1 MKNKNFFN
9 DLRDSYNSEKGIKP
23 YDQDYVL
30 VSKTTFLANQMMAT
44 YMAQI
49 IANGTDATTDEVF
62 NDFAKIVIDQMKE
75 LGIPEIRKRVDR
87 IVNATPSD
95 AVSVLSI

>member
-1 MKNKNFFN
+1 MTISKH
-9 DLRDSYNSEKGIKP
+9 DDRRSLLP
-23 YDQDYVL
+23 YDQDYIL
-30 VSKTTFLANQMMAT
+30 VTKTTFLANQMMAT

-49 IANGTDATTDEVF
+49 IANGTDATVDEVF

-95 AVSVLSI
+95 VVSVFSI